1 MLLRK
6 GKYFK
11 ALLKLNHDSNLSPIS
26 ANESKKIQQKD
37 HLYYKHTHTSLL
49 NTQQAQTA
57 FCCTSFALS
66 IHAV

>member
-11 ALLKLNHDSNLSPIS
+11 ALFKLIHDSHLSPVS
-26 ANESKKIQQKD
+26 ANESQEIQQKD
-37 HLYYKHTHTSLL
+37 SLYYKHTHTRLL
-49 NTQQAQTA
+49 NIQQAQTA

-66 IHAV
+66 LHAV